1 MNQASP
7 SSFDQLWHS
16 PTLPMWLTVAAA
28 GFFAIVLLV
37 TLFRAERSVAN
48 GALTV
53 ITLLAIGIAVTTMMR
68 ASGVGSVQQATS
80 IRSSIPSAAALPAL
94 SCLDGLAGE
103 NVENACEKALF
114 ASADAAAAA
123 VSYTAAQVT
132 KLASFGT
139 VASADKVMT
148 PELNAL
154 RRTIER
160 DRYGL
165 VAHVLT
171 TRDGC
176 SLSAPCPFFQSLTN
190 SAQISSNMSENMYDG
205 IVERHAAAWNAPSP
219 VATGSTGLPGAA
231 LSGLGTVPPPGRP
244 VSGDFP
250 SSASIPPIS
259 IMSPEPSGQGSQ
271 SSSRSADKP
280 EKPAEKEKVENV
292 VSTPARSSPGATLIP
307 QPAPS
312 PAPAAKSPPQ
322 AAKKA
327 ATTAPAASPKA
338 RAQAPAQTPVQLAPQ
353 PSQSEDN

>member
-1 MNQASP
+1 MNQALPLSI
-7 SSFDQLWHS
+7 DQLWHS

-53 ITLLAIGIAVTTMMR
+53 ITLLAIGIAVATMMR
-68 ASGVGSVQQATS
+68 ASGGGAGRQAEIGSSVH
-80 IRSSIPSAAALPAL
+80 SAPALPAL
-94 SCLDGLAGE
+94 SCLDGLAGDS
-103 NVENACEKALF
+103 VESACEKALF

-132 KLASFGT
+132 RLASFGN
-139 VASADKVMT
+139 VASADKIMT

-165 VAHVLT
+165 VAHILT

-190 SAQISSNMSENMYDG
+190 SAQISSNMTDDMYDG
-205 IVERHAAAWNAPSP
+205 LVERHAAAWAAMP
-219 VATGSTGLPGAA
+219 VATGSTGMPVPVPGAPLA
-231 LSGLGTVPPPGRP
+231 ALGTVPPPGRP

-250 SSASIPPIS
+250 SAASIPPVN

-271 SSSRSADKP
+271 SRSTEKS
-280 EKPAEKEKVENV
+280 EKPAEKEKVETI
-292 VSTPARSSPGATLIP
+292 VSTPARPSPGATLIP
-307 QPAPS
+307 P
-312 PAPAAKSPPQ
+312 PAPAAKSSPA

-327 ATTAPAASPKA
+327 APAAPPKS
-338 RAQAPAQTPVQLAPQ
+338 RAQAPAQSPVQLAP
-353 PSQSEDN
+353 PPTQSEDN

>member
-1 MNQASP
+1 MNQALP
-7 SSFDQLWHS
+7 SSIDQLWHS

-53 ITLLAIGIAVTTMMR
+53 ITLLAIGIAVATMMR
-68 ASGVGSVQQATS
+68 ASGDGAARQAAGIGSALH
-80 IRSSIPSAAALPAL
+80 SAAALPAL

-103 NVENACEKALF
+103 SVENACERALF

-132 KLASFGT
+132 RLASFGN
-139 VASADKVMT
+139 VAAADKVMT

-190 SAQISSNMSENMYDG
+190 SAQISSNMTEDLYDG
-205 IVERHAAAWNAPSP
+205 TVDRHAAAWAAAPVVAGTANAQ
-219 VATGSTGLPGAA
+219 GAPLA
-231 LSGLGTVPPPGRP
+231 ALGTVPPPGRP

-250 SSASIPPIS
+250 SAASIPPVS

-271 SSSRSADKP
+271 SAPRSA
-280 EKPAEKEKVENV
+280 EKSEKSAEKEKVETI
-292 VSTPARSSPGATLIP
+292 VSTPARPSPGATLIP
-307 QPAPS
+307 P
-312 PAPAAKSPPQ
+312 PAPAAAKPPP
-322 AAKKA
+322 AAKKP
-327 ATTAPAASPKA
+327 APPKS
-338 RAQAPAQTPVQLAPQ
+338 RAQAPAQTPVQLAP
-353 PSQSEDN
+353 PAAQSEDN

>member
-1 MNQASP
+1 MNQALP
-7 SSFDQLWHS
+7 SSVDQLWHS

-53 ITLLAIGIAVTTMMR
+53 ITLLAIGIAVATMMR
-68 ASGVGSVQQATS
+68 ASGEGSARQAAD
-80 IRSSIPSAAALPAL
+80 IGSSIHSTAALPAL

-103 NVENACEKALF
+103 SVENACEKALF
-114 ASADAAAAA
+114 ASADSAAAA

-132 KLASFGT
+132 RLASFGK
-139 VASADKVMT
+139 VAAADKVMT

-160 DRYGL
+160 DRFGL
-165 VAHVLT
+165 VAHVLM

-190 SAQISSNMSENMYDG
+190 SAQISSNMTDKVYDG
-205 IVERHAAAWNAPSP
+205 LVDQHVAAWSAPP
-219 VATGSTGLPGAA
+219 VATGSAGAPLA
-231 LSGLGTVPPPGRP
+231 ALGTVQPTGRP

-250 SSASIPPIS
+250 SAASIPPIS
-259 IMSPEPSGQGSQ
+259 IMSPEPAAQRSQ
-271 SSSRSADKP
+271 SSRSADKP
-280 EKPAEKEKVENV
+280 EKPADKEKVENV
-292 VSTPARSSPGATLIP
+292 VATPARPSSVGATLIP
-307 QPAPS
+307 PPA
-312 PAPAAKSPPQ
+312 PAPAAKPPAQ

-327 ATTAPAASPKA
+327 APAAAPKS
-338 RAQAPAQTPVQLAPQ
+338 RAQAPAQTPVQLAP
-353 PSQSEDN
+353 PPPSEDN